1 MSNLQIIHF
10 VEYELQAI
18 ALAWMVTVY
27 AIKLYKL
34 CCLPMPWEKAPA
46 RGSARRGAASSYAS
60 ILNPWSRESS
70 REHKGRWLEFGLYHV
85 GALTAIVNTFTYPF
99 APQLMID
106 PVKLVF
112 AVLIAPAMVV
122 GLIKL
127 GRRIL
132 RPELRIVST
141 PDDYFALVSLQLF
154 FFFAIMALLV
164 GTPSWQLAYFLV
176 TALFLFYVPFS
187 KISHYIY
194 FFFSH
199 YLTGR
204 RYGWRGVPSGG
215 VAR

>member
-1 MSNLQIIHF
+1 MSNVQWLHF

-18 ALAWMVTVY
+18 ALAWMATVY

-34 CCLPMPWEKAPA
+34 CCLPMPWEKAPG
-46 RGSARRGAASSYAS
+46 RGSARLGAARSYTS
-60 ILNPWSRESS
+60 TLNPWSRESS
-70 REHKGRWLEFGLYHV
+70 REHKARWLEFGIYHV

-99 APQLMID
+99 APQLMTAS
-106 PVKLVF
+106 VRVVF
-112 AVLIAPAMVV
+112 AVLIAPAMIV
-122 GLIKL
+122 GLLKL

-141 PDDYFALVSLQLF
+141 PDDYFALASLQLF
-154 FFFAIMALLV
+154 FFLAIMALLV
-164 GTPSWQLAYFLV
+164 GTPSWQFAYYTA

-204 RYGWRGVPSGG
+204 RYGWRGVPSGRTAG
-215 VAR
+215 

>member
-1 MSNLQIIHF
+1 
-10 VEYELQAI
+10 
-18 ALAWMVTVY
+18 
-27 AIKLYKL
+27 
-34 CCLPMPWEKAPA
+34 
-46 RGSARRGAASSYAS
+46 
-60 ILNPWSRESS
+60 
-70 REHKGRWLEFGLYHV
+70 
-85 GALTAIVNTFTYPF
+85 
-99 APQLMID
+99 
-106 PVKLVF
+106 VKLVF
-112 AVLIAPAMVV
+112 AALIAPAMVV

-127 GRRIL
+127 GRRIV

-154 FFFAIMALLV
+154 FFFAVMALLV
-164 GTPSWQLAYFLV
+164 GTSSWQLAYFLV

-215 VAR
+215 IAR